1 LFFISVGA
9 DFCLSNVECLSKFD
23 TVSNRKSSSSV
34 VVMEASSIP
43 EVSGSSLLASLW
55 AFLISFIKLWVQ
67 KNCDVHSYH
76 MHTFGAVVVLLG
88 LKPVVWSASVGSIK
102 LFCEPRFFFS
112 QGRTARQ
119 DCFLTLWYLFSF
131 CILTLCY
138 DNNSKFI
145 NCDRFAKTSQ
155 VLGSFM
161 TKSINCHCVM
171 GFISIVADPWRYLKT
186 LRKFRQKSSQ
196 IKWFL
201 VV

>member
-1 LFFISVGA
+1 
-9 DFCLSNVECLSKFD
+9 
-23 TVSNRKSSSSV
+23 
-34 VVMEASSIP
+34 MEASSIP
-43 EVSGSSLLASLW
+43 EVSGSSLLANLW
-55 AFLISFIKLWVQ
+55 PFLISFIKLWVQ
-67 KNCDVHSYH
+67 NNCNVHSYH

-88 LKPVVWSASVGSIK
+88 LNPVVWSASVGSIK
-102 LFCEPRFFFS
+102 LFCEPRFFFPRA
-112 QGRTARQ
+112 GRRAKIVFSPCDT
-119 DCFLTLWYLFSF
+119 FFSF

-145 NCDRFAKTSQ
+145 NYDRFAKTSH

-201 VV
+201 VVKRNSKEIGAWYVW